1 MSDMWWF
8 KKAVLEGK
16 AYDLEQP
23 AHEIKVNQNENPYEI
38 PRDLKGDILLT
49 FMEKSWSRYPP
60 FVPDE
65 LHGALGVHYGF
76 PGSWILAGNGSNELL
91 QAIFATTI
99 EPGDKVVGFAP
110 TFSLYALLTRLGGGD
125 FVTIDTP
132 SPFRVDVEQLA
143 ALAVKERA
151 KVTLACSPN
160 NPTGFQLAR
169 EEVLHL
175 VRAAPGLVVVD
186 EAYVEFASHSVTD
199 MVGSHENLVVLRTF
213 SKALSMAG
221 LRVGCAIAHPAV
233 LTQITKGKLPYNIN
247 TFSVTAVTMALRR
260 HDLFAG
266 AIRQI
271 LHDRERLHSALSA
284 MGRLRVIPSQAN
296 FLLVH
301 FAGGARAAYL
311 ELLKRG
317 ILVRDVSSN
326 VNLADHLRLSVGTT
340 AEVDRMIAALK
351 EFT

>member
-23 AHEIKVNQNENPYEI
+23 AHEVKVNQNENPHEI
-38 PRDLKGDILLT
+38 PRDLKSDIVLA
-49 FMEKSWSRYPP
+49 FMEKPWSRYPP

-65 LHGALGVHYGF
+65 LHGALGEHYGF

-91 QAIFATTI
+91 QAIFSTTI
-99 EPGDKVVGFAP
+99 EPGDKVVTFAP
-110 TFSLYALLTRLGGGD
+110 TFSLYSLLTRLGGGEL
-125 FVTIDTP
+125 VTLDTP
-132 SPFRVDVEQLA
+132 PPFRVDVEALA
-143 ALAVKERA
+143 RLAVKEKA

-160 NPTGFQLAR
+160 NPTGWQLSR

-175 VRAAPGLVVVD
+175 VKTAPGLVVVD
-186 EAYVEFASHSVTD
+186 EAYVEFAGHSVAD
-199 MVGSHENLVVLRTF
+199 MVSEHERLVVLRTF

-233 LTQITKGKLPYNIN
+233 LTQVSKGKLPYNIN
-247 TFSVTAVTMALRR
+247 SFSVTAVQLALARP
-260 HDLFAG
+260 DLFSG

-271 LHDRERLHSALSA
+271 LHDRERLEKGLTALP
-284 MGRLRVIPSQAN
+284 RLKVIPSQAN

-301 FAGGARAAYL
+301 FGGGARAAYL
-311 ELLKRG
+311 EFLKRG
-317 ILVRDVSSN
+317 ILVRDVSGN
-326 VNLADHLRLSVGTT
+326 VNCSDHLRISVGTP
-340 AEVDRMIAALK
+340 AEVDRILAAARD
-351 EFT
+351 FT